1 MKTTYIYTY
10 RAYDEYH
17 IDFRD
22 YPEIL
27 IVEVQDLNENEKRQL
42 EEKNILYRVRDNKFE
57 IFFFNYRTF
66 LIEYDTKEK
75 EGIYFEKTK
84 LYYDYF
90 EVEYNTEE
98 IEEDDTYIVIS
109 KEGTKIE
116 ILNSVYKED
125 KEIFK
130 KYFLGENTLF

>member
-1 MKTTYIYTY
+1 MKVTSINTYVVYEEY
-10 RAYDEYH
+10 YD
-17 IDFRD
+17 DFTH

-27 IVEVQDLNENEKRQL
+27 IIEVQDLNENEKRQL